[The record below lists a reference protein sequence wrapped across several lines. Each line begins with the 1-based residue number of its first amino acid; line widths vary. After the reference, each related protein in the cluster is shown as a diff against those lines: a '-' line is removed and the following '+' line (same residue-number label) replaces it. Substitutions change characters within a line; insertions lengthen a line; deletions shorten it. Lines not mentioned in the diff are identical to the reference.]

1 MESFYH
7 FFRDTLKF
15 SKPGS
20 KCDKY
25 RMMVMLNYSL
35 EGTAYGGDYD
45 GEIGALWIAPNRVQ
59 DKKLNCIAHA
69 IGDIAFRLRSVV
81 MEKERLGEDAVSLK

>member
-1 MESFYH
+1 MQVDLHNLEEKLERFYR

-45 GEIGALWIAPNRVQ
+45 GEIGAL
-59 DKKLNCIAHA
+59 
-69 IGDIAFRLRSVV
+69 
-81 MEKERLGEDAVSLK
+81 